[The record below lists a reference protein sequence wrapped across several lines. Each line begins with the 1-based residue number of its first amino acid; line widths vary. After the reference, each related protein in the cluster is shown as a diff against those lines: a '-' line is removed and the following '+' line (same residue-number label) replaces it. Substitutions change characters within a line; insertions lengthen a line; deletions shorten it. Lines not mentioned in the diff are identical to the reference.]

1 VNLFLVSDLHLS
13 TSAAH
18 ALVERAPKAD
28 VVVIAGDLA
37 QQRRGLRDYIALL
50 DTITTPTVL
59 VAGNAESPDELRE
72 ACAHW
77 PAAHVLHGDDCEID
91 GITFFG
97 IGGAIPITPF
107 GSWSFDLTEDG
118 AHRLASPCPDSC
130 VLVSHS
136 PPKGLLDRSSSG
148 ESLGS
153 TTIRE
158 LVDTRSP
165 RLVVCGHIH
174 DSAGQSVTAPN
185 GVPVVNAGPRGMAF
199 DLSATSR

>member
-1 VNLFLVSDLHLS
+1 MNLLLVSDLHLS
-13 TSAAH
+13 ASAA
-18 ALVERAPKAD
+18 ASLVERAPDAD

-37 QQRRGLRDYIALL
+37 RQRKGLDEYVQSLASIK
-50 DTITTPTVL
+50 TPTVL

-72 ACAHW
+72 ACASW
-77 PAAHVLHGDDCEID
+77 PAARVLHADDCDIN

-118 AHRLASPCPDSC
+118 AKRLASSCPHDC
-130 VLVSHS
+130 VLVTHS
-136 PPKGLLDRSSSG
+136 PPKGLADRSSSG

-158 LVDTRSP
+158 LVDTRTP

-174 DSAGQSVTAPN
+174 DSAGQTVTAPN
-185 GVPVVNAGPRGMAF
+185 GVPVVNAGPHGIVF
-199 DLSATSR
+199 DLTEPTA